1 LEILADI
8 ARKQHGGSDDDCMS
22 VDWKAYLQQ
31 LAKPIVADFGW
42 RSWLWQTC
50 TEVGFYQTCDETC
63 PFASFYHLVDMD
75 LEICNVA
82 FNITNVYDNV
92 QATLDHY
99 GGLDINDG
107 SRVLSING
115 NVDPW
120 SVLGLQSS
128 PKYSLPVEMVE
139 GASHHFWT
147 HVVQETDAPEIVQ
160 VRDYIY
166 SVVMDWL
173 GIDIDS
179 SDDADKLSSSSAL
192 RGRE

>member
-1 LEILADI
+1 
-8 ARKQHGGSDDDCMS
+8 
-22 VDWKAYLQQ
+22 
-31 LAKPIVADFGW
+31 
-42 RSWLWQTC
+42 
-50 TEVGFYQTCDETC
+50 
-63 PFASFYHLVDMD
+63 
-75 LEICNVA
+75 
-82 FNITNVYDNV
+82 
-92 QATLDHY
+92 
-99 GGLDINDG
+99 LDINDG